1 MSKINRYSY
10 KNYKDDRDCKTRKV
24 INRSMY
30 IILNKNKKPVLQK
43 TGTLLIFYR
52 LKQAIRYIID
62 FGGDQDWKVK
72 KIRLDVTTQ

>member
-1 MSKINRYSY
+1 MSKIDRYSY

-30 IILNKNKKPVLQK
+30 MILNHLKKPVVTK
-43 TGTLLIFYR
+43 SGTLLIFYR
-52 LKQAIRYIID
+52 LRLAIKYIEENSE
-62 FGGDQDWKVK
+62 GRDWRVK